1 MADSPAAAAA
11 DAAAAGPS
19 RTPRPQTPQEVQAAA
34 VARLLANPERA
45 VRLPGPPKEKELRA
59 PRDMIKNVSG
69 SSAGAGSGEFHVYKH
84 ARRREY
90 ERVKLMEDKAKKEE
104 ETAAFAKRQAEL
116 AASTDAKTLKNRAK
130 RDKKKARAKGG
141 AGAAGGEKKAEGA
154 AAGDAAAAADGE
166 DEEREGKRRKIAR
179 AAEGASIAFKRP
191 AGDSDDEA

>member
-1 MADSPAAAAA
+1 MLP
-11 DAAAAGPS
+11 
-19 RTPRPQTPQEVQAAA
+19 PRWLT
-34 VARLLANPERA
+34 
-45 VRLPGPPKEKELRA
+45 
-59 PRDMIKNVSG
+59 
-69 SSAGAGSGEFHVYKH
+69 H
-84 ARRREY
+84 AC
-90 ERVKLMEDKAKKEE
+90 AQEE